1 MYKLCCL
8 SDKKDKKDKIV
19 KIKFYYFSR
28 DNLIPLKLE
37 LNPIEWNIN
46 KNKLNN
52 YKYLLN
58 KLNNDLHY
66 YYNINV
72 LLPIIINIQII
83 TNKNIYSKKWIDIE
97 TFFKKLKYN
106 IKSVLYILVMICR
119 KEYFHLLKD

>member
-8 SDKKDKKDKIV
+8 SDKKEKIV

-28 DNLIPLKLE
+28 DNLIPIKLE
-37 LNPIEWNIN
+37 LNRIEWNIN

-58 KLNNDLHY
+58 KLNNDLYY

-106 IKSVLYILVMICR
+106 IKSVLYILVRICR
-119 KEYFHLLKD
+119 KEYIHLLKD